1 VYLGCCPAARRR
13 LAGSRVGERRL
24 PAGLTPR
31 LLCREAAA
39 AYCGISPAHFD
50 EHVSPSVPP
59 LVMGRRNLFDIR
71 ALDRWLDQRSGLGD
85 ALRPVEE
92 WLGELGG
99 DRAR

>member
-1 VYLGCCPAARRR
+1 LRCQTASRSRRR
-13 LAGSRVGERRL
+13 RRMGERRHL

-39 AYCGISPAHFD
+39 EYCGVSPTHFD

-71 ALDRWLDQRSGLGD
+71 ALDRWLDQRSGLDD

-92 WLGELGG
+92 WLGGLG
-99 DRAR
+99 R